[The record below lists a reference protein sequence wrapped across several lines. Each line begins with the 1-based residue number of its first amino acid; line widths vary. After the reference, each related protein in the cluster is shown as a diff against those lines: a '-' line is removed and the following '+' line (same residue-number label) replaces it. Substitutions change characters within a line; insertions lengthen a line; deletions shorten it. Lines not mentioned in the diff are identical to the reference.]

1 MKKTLIRSE
10 MLNNKSPAPA
20 GFYFMIKNKNNPF
33 LSRQNIHKRRINK
46 ILKYFKYSKY
56 EKI

>member
-20 GFYFMIKNKNNPF
+20 GFYFMTKNKNNHF
-33 LSRQNIHKRRINK
+33 YQDK
-46 ILKYFKYSKY
+46 ISTNGALIKS
-56 EKI
+56 

>member
-10 MLNNKSPAPA
+10 MLNNTSPAPA
-20 GFYFMIKNKNNPF
+20 GFYFMTKNKNNHF

-46 ILKYFKYSKY
+46 ILKHFKYPKY